1 MEDEVVEFLHK
12 FEQISHSRFDIRY
25 FKKDF
30 LKIFYSVYK
39 EECSHKIKKELLKQL
54 SDNFFKTLFLAR
66 DRDIKI
72 HLKVIF
78 ENLNEES
85 SLEKFL
91 SKLFFVVMN
100 YYLKSCYRSD
110 VKYQKVHN
118 FSSAIDEMIAWS
130 KNVNFSDMSENMYDT
145 LSTHDTLM
153 SLFENKRE
161 NSEKIVLLNHYKS
174 IPIQYPAKIIHTRE
188 SGIIVVTNAL
198 QSRAAILEGK
208 SYILKDKHILDDLTV
223 SVKEIDIEGKK
234 LLELKGFDKLS
245 NGIVK
250 RNDVRVH
257 TPSNSIVKLNYIGRS
272 YNVALFDL
280 SFGGLSL
287 ITAQQINAPK
297 YSIFKIDFENI
308 MELDDEI
315 EASLIHVSRFENAF
329 KYHFKVNFSIKNENI
344 VTDYIT
350 NIQKAI
356 IKELKSS

>member
-1 MEDEVVEFLHK
+1 MEDKVVELLHK
-12 FEQISHSRFDIRY
+12 FERISHSRFDIRY

-39 EECSHKIKKELLKQL
+39 EECSHKINKELLKQL
-54 SDNFFKTLFLAR
+54 SNNLFKTLFLAR

-78 ENLNEES
+78 QHLNEDS

-91 SKLFFVVMN
+91 SKLFFIVLN
-100 YYLKSCYRSD
+100 HYLKSCYRSE
-110 VKYQKVHN
+110 VLYKKVHH
-118 FSSAIDEMIAWS
+118 FSSAINELIEWS
-130 KNVNFSDMSENMYDT
+130 KDINFNDMSDDMYAS
-145 LSTHDTLM
+145 LSPHDTLM
-153 SLFENKRE
+153 SIFENVRE
-161 NSEKIVLLNHYKS
+161 NSEKIMLLNHYKS

-188 SGIIVVTNAL
+188 SGIVVTTNAL
-198 QSRAAILEGK
+198 QNRAAILEGK
-208 SYILKDKHILDDLTV
+208 SYILKDKNIVEDFTV
-223 SVKEIDIEGKK
+223 SVKEIELEGKK
-234 LLELKGFDKLS
+234 FLELKGFDKLS
-245 NGIVK
+245 SGII
-250 RNDVRVH
+250 RRDDVRVH
-257 TPSNSIVKLNYIGRS
+257 TPDGTVVKLNYNRRS

-297 YSIFKIDFENI
+297 YSIFKIDFKDV

-315 EASLIHVSRFENAF
+315 EASLIHVSKFENAF

-350 NIQKAI
+350 NIQKEI